1 MGIIGNTPLAGKQ
14 THISPEEEKSLF
26 NAGIS
31 YLTNGAPEAAYYCFE
46 RTSKSNIHVLF
57 NKALCCYEAEW
68 YEGCHR
74 LLAEAEQLLPTYL
87 PRQELLPPPLSHKKY
102 GDRIHFCPMPWETP
116 RELVNVQVLRLK
128 AETAFKLHLY
138 NEVKEI
144 AATLQKPYRHIEELI
159 KQINNEIERH

>member
-1 MGIIGNTPLAGKQ
+1 MGIIGNTPLPGKQ
-14 THISPEEEKSLF
+14 THVSPEEEKSLF
-26 NAGIS
+26 DAGIS

-57 NKALCCYEAEW
+57 NKALCCYKAEW

-74 LLAEAEQLLPTYL
+74 LLAEAEQLLPAYL

-102 GDRIHFCPMPWETP
+102 SDRIHFCPIPRDAP

-138 NEVKEI
+138 KEVKEI

-159 KQINNEIERH
+159 KQINNEIERY